1 MHKTKCGKMPRNYE
15 SNKGLWEFLVLS
27 LYFFCWNYTKNVKEI
42 NLGILPILR
51 KNNISFQ

>member
-15 SNKGLWEFLVLS
+15 SNKGLWEFPVLS

-42 NLGILPILR
+42 NLSILPILR